1 MNRKILVSCVL
12 ALVAFVTV
20 PLKAEDKPITRFRAF
35 AVNMNGGGRTNAGT
49 VDIGIT
55 RWSTEEEREAL
66 IATLKE
72 KGSTALLDAL
82 IKQPE
87 SGFIKMPNTLGWT
100 LFYARKTDLPD
111 GGQRIVIATNRR
123 LGFGEVSQ
131 QSRSVNYDFTLI
143 EMHFPKGGGK
153 GEGKLALAA
162 KVIWDKKTNQ
172 IDIENYQAMPVQLK
186 NIEEVKP

>member
-1 MNRKILVSCVL
+1 
-12 ALVAFVTV
+12 
-20 PLKAEDKPITRFRAF
+20 
-35 AVNMNGGGRTNAGT
+35 MNGGPRTNAGV

-55 RWSTEEEREAL
+55 RWSTEAEREAL

-82 IKQPE
+82 TKQPE

-131 QSRSVNYDFTLI
+131 QRRSADYDFTLVEI
-143 EMHFPKGGGK
+143 HLPKGGGK
-153 GEGKLALAA
+153 GEGKMVPAA
-162 KVIWDKKTNQ
+162 KVTWDKETNQ

-186 NIEEVKP
+186 NVEESKP

>member
-1 MNRKILVSCVL
+1 MNRKLFVSSLLVL
-12 ALVAFVTV
+12 LAFVTV
-20 PLKAEDKPITRFRAF
+20 PLKAEDKTIARFRAF
-35 AVNMNGGGRTNAGT
+35 AVNMNGGPRTKAGT

-55 RWSTEEEREAL
+55 RWSTEAEREAL

-82 IKQPE
+82 TKQPE

-131 QSRSVNYDFTLI
+131 QRRSADYDFTLVEI
-143 EMHFPKGGGK
+143 HLPKGGGK
-153 GEGKLALAA
+153 GEGKMVPAA
-162 KVIWDKKTNQ
+162 KVTWDKETNQ

-186 NIEEVKP
+186 NVEESKP